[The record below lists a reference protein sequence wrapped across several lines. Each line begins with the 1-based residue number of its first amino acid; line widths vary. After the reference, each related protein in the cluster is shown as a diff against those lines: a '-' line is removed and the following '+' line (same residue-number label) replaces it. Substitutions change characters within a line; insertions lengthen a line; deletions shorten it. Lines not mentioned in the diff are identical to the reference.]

1 MLITK
6 KTYVMSKSKKNYAWL
21 SNKPNSAKT
30 IIERAKREVPDFQDH
45 YKKFEEQMVIGGYSS
60 STLFNYS
67 RAVGSLALHFKK
79 SPLELDDDEI
89 NSFLFSVAKQKR
101 ASSTY
106 FKHMVYGLRFFFR
119 LYDREDRVIQLP
131 PIKNDRKLP
140 VVLSREEL
148 KRLFSAPERLK
159 QRVLFALI
167 YSAGLRVG
175 EVCNLKISDIDSERL
190 QIRVV
195 KSKGKYDRYVVLSSY
210 ILKGLRKYIKSSKP
224 KVYLFNGKVKGESL
238 GVSAV
243 QQSFRLAVKKAG
255 ITKDVS
261 VHSLRHTYATHLLEE
276 GVDIVTIKE
285 LLGHATIETTMM
297 YLHVAKVNRV
307 NAHSPLDSLYKNS
320 QEDNR

>member
-1 MLITK
+1 
-6 KTYVMSKSKKNYAWL
+6 
-21 SNKPNSAKT
+21 
-30 IIERAKREVPDFQDH
+30 
-45 YKKFEEQMVIGGYSS
+45 
-60 STLFNYS
+60 
-67 RAVGSLALHFKK
+67 
-79 SPLELDDDEI
+79 LDNDEI
-89 NSFLFSVAKQKR
+89 NSFLFGVAREKR

-131 PIKNDRKLP
+131 TIKNDRKLP

-175 EVCNLKISDIDSERL
+175 EVCNLKISDIDSERM

-195 KSKGKYDRYVVLSSY
+195 KSKGKYDRYVILSSY
-210 ILKGLRKYIKSSKP
+210 ILQGLRKYIKSSKP
-224 KVYLFNGKVKGESL
+224 KVYLFNGKIKGESL

-276 GVDIVTIKE
+276 ELEAGTYQPRAVLGVKIPKRSGGE
-285 LLGHATIETTMM
+285 RLLGIPTTFDRMIQQAIHQELSRLFDPEFSEHSYGFRPGKSATQAICQTLTYINQGMGI
-297 YLHVAKVNRV
+297 LWT
-307 NAHSPLDSLYKNS
+307 LI
-320 QEDNR
+320 

>member
-1 MLITK
+1 
-6 KTYVMSKSKKNYAWL
+6 MSKSKKNYPWL
-21 SNKPNSAKT
+21 NTRPNSSKT
-30 IIERAKREVPDFQDH
+30 IIERAKREVPGFKEH
-45 YKKFEEQMVIGGYSS
+45 YRKFEEQMVIGGYSS

-67 RAVGSLALHFKK
+67 RAVGSLALHFNK

-89 NSFLFSVAKQKR
+89 NSFLFSVAREKKP
-101 ASSTY
+101 SSTY

-119 LYDREDRVIQLP
+119 LYHREDRVIKLP
-131 PIKNDRKLP
+131 TIKNDRKLP
-140 VVLSREEL
+140 VVLSRKEL
-148 KRLFSAPERLK
+148 KRLFFAPGRLK

-175 EVCNLKISDIDSERL
+175 EVCNLKISDIDSDRM

-195 KSKGKYDRYVVLSSY
+195 KSKGNHDRYVVLSPF
-210 ILKGLRKYIKSSKP
+210 ILEGLRKYIKSSKP
-224 KVYLFNGKVKGESL
+224 KGYLFNGKLKGEPL
-238 GVSAV
+238 GRSAV
-243 QQSFRLAVKKAG
+243 QQSFRLAVNKAG

-307 NAHSPLDSLYKNS
+307 NAHSPLDRLYKDNI
-320 QEDNR
+320 EDNR